1 MPVVIDKILN
11 WTAQKTDADFVLL
24 TRGGDWTYT
33 VREGANRMK
42 LAEKLREVAREV
54 ENG

>member
-1 MPVVIDKILN
+1 MPLSVEKIAD
-11 WTAQKTDADFVLL
+11 WTAKKVDADFVLV
-24 TRGGDWTYT
+24 TRGGDWTYI
-33 VREGANRMK
+33 VREGVNRMK